1 MNMKKTFLATL
12 CLMTGMTIHAQ
23 QIDVQPVPQQ
33 IKETTETLTL
43 TGSYQFNGENE
54 ANPYAINGL
63 KTLLNSKQS
72 AKEGI
77 RIYIGER
84 GDKAIRKYNKF
95 IPKQD
100 EGYFLRIS
108 PKEIV
113 LAGND
118 EQGTFY
124 AVQTLKQLLN
134 DNQLPIT
141 EITDYPEV
149 RFRGVVEGFYGT
161 PWSHQARLRHLKFY
175 GENKMN
181 TYIYGPKDD
190 PYHSSPN
197 WRLPY
202 PEKEAKQI
210 KELVQVAKENAV
222 NFVWAIHPGQDIK
235 WNQED
240 RDNLLA
246 KFEKMYELGVRSL
259 LYSSTTFL
267 GKVPRLTSKP
277 NS

>member
-33 IKETTETLTL
+33 FKEATETLKL
-43 TGSYQFNGENE
+43 TGVYQFNGENE
-54 ANPYAINGL
+54 ANPYAVNGL
-63 KTLLNSKQS
+63 KVLLNSKQS
-72 AKEGI
+72 AQEGM

-84 GDKAIRKYNKF
+84 GDKAVRKYNKF

-100 EGYFLRIS
+100 EGYFIRIS

-124 AVQTLKQLLN
+124 AVQTLKQLIN
-134 DNQLPIT
+134 DNQLPVT

-202 PEKEAKQI
+202 PE
-210 KELVQVAKENAV
+210 
-222 NFVWAIHPGQDIK
+222 
-235 WNQED
+235 
-240 RDNLLA
+240 
-246 KFEKMYELGVRSL
+246 
-259 LYSSTTFL
+259 
-267 GKVPRLTSKP
+267 
-277 NS
+277 

>member
-1 MNMKKTFLATL
+1 M
-12 CLMTGMTIHAQ
+12 
-23 QIDVQPVPQQ
+23 
-33 IKETTETLTL
+33 
-43 TGSYQFNGENE
+43 
-54 ANPYAINGL
+54 
-63 KTLLNSKQS
+63 LNSKQS

-84 GDKAIRKYNKF
+84 GDKSVRKYNKF

-100 EGYFLRIS
+100 EGYFLRINE
-108 PKEIV
+108 KEIV

-118 EQGTFY
+118 EQGTYY
-124 AVQTLKQLLN
+124 AVQTLKQLIN
-134 DNQLPIT
+134 DNQLPVT

-197 WRLPY
+197 WRMRY
-202 PEKEAKQI
+202 PEK
-210 KELVQVAKENAV
+210 VAKL
-222 NFVWAIHPGQDIK
+222 I
-235 WNQED
+235 
-240 RDNLLA
+240 
-246 KFEKMYELGVRSL
+246 
-259 LYSSTTFL
+259 
-267 GKVPRLTSKP
+267 
-277 NS
+277 

>member
-1 MNMKKTFLATL
+1 MKKTFLATL

-33 IKETTETLTL
+33 FKEATETLKL
-43 TGSYQFNGENE
+43 TGAYQFNGENE
-54 ANPYAINGL
+54 ANPYAVNGL
-63 KTLLNSKQS
+63 KVLLNSKQS
-72 AKEGI
+72 SKEGMH
-77 RIYIGER
+77 IYIGER
-84 GDKAIRKYNKF
+84 GDKAVRKYNKF

-124 AVQTLKQLLN
+124 AVQTLKQLIN
-134 DNQLPIT
+134 DNQLPVT

-202 PEKEAKQI
+202 PEQEAKQL

-240 RDNLLA
+240 RDNLLS
-246 KFEKMYELGVRSL
+246 KFEKMYELGVRS
-259 LYSSTTFL
+259 YAVFFDDIS
-267 GKVPRLTSKP
+267 G
-277 NS
+277 

>member
-33 IKETTETLTL
+33 FPEATETLML
-43 TGSYQFNGENE
+43 TGIYQFNGENE
-54 ANPYAINGL
+54 ANPYAINGF

-118 EQGTFY
+118 EQGTF
-124 AVQTLKQLLN
+124 
-134 DNQLPIT
+134 
-141 EITDYPEV
+141 
-149 RFRGVVEGFYGT
+149 
-161 PWSHQARLRHLKFY
+161 
-175 GENKMN
+175 
-181 TYIYGPKDD
+181 
-190 PYHSSPN
+190 
-197 WRLPY
+197 
-202 PEKEAKQI
+202 
-210 KELVQVAKENAV
+210 
-222 NFVWAIHPGQDIK
+222 
-235 WNQED
+235 
-240 RDNLLA
+240 
-246 KFEKMYELGVRSL
+246 
-259 LYSSTTFL
+259 
-267 GKVPRLTSKP
+267 
-277 NS
+277 